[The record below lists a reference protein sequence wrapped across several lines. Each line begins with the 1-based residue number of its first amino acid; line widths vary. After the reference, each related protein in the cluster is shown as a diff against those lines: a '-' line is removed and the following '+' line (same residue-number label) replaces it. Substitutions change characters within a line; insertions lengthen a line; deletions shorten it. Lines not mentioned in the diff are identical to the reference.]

1 MVTVDLNKMLVFLM
15 VQTPYG
21 TDGDNDVRRLKL
33 QLQAQEQYLSQLQ
46 QRVANQSSK
55 IEELNNKID
64 ELHLVI
70 QEKDNQIA
78 NYSKRIEE
86 ERYWKEQDSQARDER
101 ENELKKKIRQQE
113 LEIDRLK
120 KEQRLQSRNTQTPKL
135 EPVKSNEIEQYIE
148 TLIAYYSKPTK
159 DEFIKALHSLIKY
172 STSNGTPSQRILGSL
187 MKAKLPKKAEDFSSE
202 LNLDR
207 NTIERE
213 LFNLEKKGLI
223 KKIGK
228 GYSVITSSFVEAT
241 DIKEDW
247 ASLSP
252 KKILDN
258 LKTIVTITGDKEQII
273 KAFDKARDSLME
285 LGAISPLMRHSMS
298 QQIERIKRY
307 PLDIEETIGIID
319 EWIAKIS

>member
-1 MVTVDLNKMLVFLM
+1 M